1 MNFFADYSWD
11 KKIGTIIF
19 YTWAFEFCDLSSVNN
34 IKNGSF
40 SDVIFSFRQYLM
52 HYILQKMGN
61 NCCRAKDEEEEKIE
75 KNVLFFIKQILTI
88 LDISI

>member
-52 HYILQKMGN
+52 HYIL
-61 NCCRAKDEEEEKIE
+61 
-75 KNVLFFIKQILTI
+75 
-88 LDISI
+88 